1 MHVTQIKW
9 NFFKFNLGG
18 TTVNLVLIRARFSF
32 LERNLLM
39 RIKDTLNL
47 GKTKFKMRG
56 NLPVRE
62 AEWQKQWR
70 ENKLYEQRLKLN
82 EGKPRFD
89 LHDGPPFANGNI
101 HMGHALNKIS
111 KDIIVRY
118 KNMNGY
124 YAPYVPGWDTHGLPV
139 EQQLAKKGVD
149 RKSMDRAKYRE
160 LCRQY
165 AEEQIQKQMND
176 FKRLGVM
183 ADWDHP
189 YVTLQHD
196 FEAQEIR
203 VFGEMYK
210 KGYIYKGKKPVY
222 WSWSSESTLAEAEVE
237 YKDVEANS
245 IFVAFPV
252 TDGKGIIDPKDTYFV
267 IWTTTPWTIPA
278 NEAICVNPKF
288 DYSVVQVGDK
298 RYVVATG
305 LLDKVAEE
313 IGWDDYKVVQ
323 TVKGADME
331 YMKAKHPIYDK
342 ESLVIEGFHVTLD
355 DGTGLVHTAPG
366 FGEDDFN
373 VGQKYNLPI
382 FSPVDAHGCYTD
394 EVPELKGM
402 FYQDVDKLM
411 IEKLKDAS
419 ALLKLKVF
427 THSYPH
433 DWRTKKPVIFRATT
447 QWFASI
453 AKFRDQILDQI
464 EKASFIP
471 SWGKTRLYNMIKDRG
486 DWVISRQRAWG
497 VPLPI
502 FYAEDDTPI
511 VTPETIEHVAKIFE
525 KEGSNAWYTHTAK
538 ELLPEGFTSEHSPN
552 GEFTKEKDILD
563 VWFDSG
569 SSWSGV
575 MEKRD
580 GLHYPADLYLEG
592 SDQYRGWFNSS
603 LITSV
608 AVTGKAPYK
617 EVLSQGFV
625 LDDKGHKMSKSLGNV
640 ISPNDV
646 IKKMGAEIIR
656 LWVAQ
661 ADTTSDVAVSMG
673 ILQQSAESYRKIR
686 NTFRYMLANTSEFDP
701 KENRVA
707 YADLRSVD
715 QYMEV
720 KLNDLVK
727 DCLAAYD
734 KFDFTTVFKKVFN
747 FVSNDLSAFYL
758 DFAKDV
764 LYIDG
769 ENSHDRRSM
778 QTVIYDAAVK
788 LAKILTP
795 ILPHTMEEI
804 WGFLKEPED
813 YVQLANMPKVEE
825 FANHDELLENWGKFM
840 KLRDDVLK
848 ALEDARNKKLI
859 GKSFEAA
866 VTIYPDKE
874 TKTMLDDLGAD
885 FRQILIVSK
894 LTIADGEAP
903 AEAEKLNNASIVVER
918 ADGEVC
924 PRCRMI
930 RTDIGVDPKLPM
942 LCGRCAKIVEAD
954 YPEAVQEGFEN

>member
-1 MHVTQIKW
+1 
-9 NFFKFNLGG
+9 
-18 TTVNLVLIRARFSF
+18 
-32 LERNLLM
+32 M

-62 AEWQKQWR
+62 AQWQKEWE
-70 ENKLYEQRLKLN
+70 ENDLYEQRLKLN
-82 EGKPRFD
+82 EGHPRFD

-149 RKSMDRAKYRE
+149 RKTMDRAKYRE

-165 AEEQIQKQMND
+165 AEEQIQKQMTD

-189 YVTLQHD
+189 YITLQHD

-210 KGYIYKGKKPVY
+210 KGYIDKGKKPVY

-298 RYVVATG
+298 RYVVASG

-313 IGWDDYKVVQ
+313 IGWDNYKVVQ

-411 IEKLKDAS
+411 IQKLKDAG

-453 AKFRDQILDQI
+453 SPFRDQILDQI
-464 EKASFIP
+464 DKAEFIP

-502 FYAEDDTPI
+502 FYAEDGTPI
-511 VTPETIEHVAKIFE
+511 VTPDTIEHIAKIFE

-538 ELLPEGFTSEHSPN
+538 ELLPDGFTSEHSPN

-580 GLHYPADLYLEG
+580 GLHFPADLYLEG

-646 IKKMGAEIIR
+646 IKRMGAEIIR

-673 ILQQSAESYRKIR
+673 ILQQSAEGYRKIR
-686 NTFRYMLANTSEFDP
+686 NTFRYMLANTSDFDP
-701 KENRVA
+701 KENRVS
-707 YADLRSVD
+707 YDDLRSVD

-747 FVSNDLSAFYL
+747 FISNDLSAFYL

-764 LYIDG
+764 LYIEDQD
-769 ENSHDRRSM
+769 SHARRSM

-788 LAKILTP
+788 LDKILTP

-813 YVQLANMPKVEE
+813 YVQLANMPKVEGY
-825 FANHDELLENWGKFM
+825 ANHDELLENWGKFM
-840 KLRDDVLK
+840 NLRNDVLK

-874 TKTMLDDLGAD
+874 TKAMLDDLDAD
-885 FRQILIVSK
+885 FRQILIISK

-903 AEAEKLNNASIVVER
+903 EDAEKLNNASIVVEH
-918 ADGEVC
+918 AEGEVC

-930 RTDIGVDPKLPM
+930 RTDIGEDPKLPK

-954 YPEAVQEGFEN
+954 YPEAVQEGLED

>member
-1 MHVTQIKW
+1 
-9 NFFKFNLGG
+9 
-18 TTVNLVLIRARFSF
+18 
-32 LERNLLM
+32 M

-62 AEWQKQWR
+62 AQWQKEWE
-70 ENKLYEQRLKLN
+70 ENDLYKQRLKLN
-82 EGKPRFD
+82 EGHPRFD

-149 RKSMDRAKYRE
+149 RKTMDRAKYRE

-165 AEEQIQKQMND
+165 AEEQIQKQMTD

-189 YVTLQHD
+189 YITLQHD

-298 RYVVATG
+298 RYVVASG

-313 IGWDDYKVVQ
+313 IGWDNYKVVQ

-411 IEKLKDAS
+411 IQKLKDAG

-453 AKFRDQILDQI
+453 SPFRDQILDQI
-464 EKASFIP
+464 DKAEFIP

-502 FYAEDDTPI
+502 FYAEDGTPI
-511 VTPETIEHVAKIFE
+511 VTPETIEHIAKIFE

-538 ELLPEGFTSEHSPN
+538 ELLPDGFTSEHSPN

-580 GLHYPADLYLEG
+580 GLHFPADLYLEG

-646 IKKMGAEIIR
+646 IKRMGAEIIR

-673 ILQQSAESYRKIR
+673 ILQQSAEGYRKIR
-686 NTFRYMLANTSEFDP
+686 NTFRYMLANTSDFDP
-701 KENRVA
+701 KENRVS
-707 YADLRSVD
+707 YDDLRSVD

-747 FVSNDLSAFYL
+747 FISNDLSAFYL

-764 LYIDG
+764 LYIEDQD
-769 ENSHDRRSM
+769 SHARRSM

-788 LAKILTP
+788 LDKILTP

-813 YVQLANMPKVEE
+813 YVQLANMPKVEGY
-825 FANHDELLENWGKFM
+825 ANHDELLENWGKFM
-840 KLRDDVLK
+840 NLRNDVLK

-874 TKTMLDDLGAD
+874 TKAMLDDLDAD

-894 LTIADGEAP
+894 LTIADSEAP
-903 AEAEKLNNASIVVER
+903 EDAEKLNNASIVVEH
-918 ADGEVC
+918 AEGEVC

-930 RTDIGVDPKLPM
+930 RTDIGEDPKLPK

-954 YPEAVQEGFEN
+954 YPEAVQEGLED

>member
-1 MHVTQIKW
+1 
-9 NFFKFNLGG
+9 
-18 TTVNLVLIRARFSF
+18 
-32 LERNLLM
+32 M

-118 KNMNGY
+118 KNKNGY

-411 IEKLKDAS
+411 IEKLKDAG

-608 AVTGKAPYK
+608 AVTGQAPYK
-617 EVLSQGFV
+617 QVLSQGFV

-646 IKKMGAEIIR
+646 IKQMGAEIIR

-686 NTFRYMLANTSEFDP
+686 NTFRYMLANTSDFDP
-701 KENRVA
+701 KKNRVA
-707 YADLRSVD
+707 YDDLRSVD

-720 KLNDLVK
+720 KLNDLIK
-727 DCLAAYD
+727 ECLAAYD

-747 FVSNDLSAFYL
+747 FISNDLSAFYL

-764 LYIDG
+764 LYIEA
-769 ENSHDRRSM
+769 ENSHARRSM

-804 WGFLKEPED
+804 WGFLKEDED
-813 YVQLANMPKVEE
+813 YVQLANMPKVENY
-825 FANHDELLENWGKFM
+825 ANRDELLENWAKFM

-874 TKTMLDDLGAD
+874 TKAMLDELDAD
-885 FRQILIVSK
+885 FREILIVSK
-894 LTIADGEAP
+894 LTISDDPAP
-903 AEAEKLNNASIVVER
+903 ADAEQLANAAVVVKHAE
-918 ADGEVC
+918 GEVC

-930 RTDIGVDPKLPM
+930 RTDIGADSKLPV
-942 LCGRCAKIVEAD
+942 LCGRCAEIVEAN
-954 YPEAVQEGFEN
+954 YPEAVQEGLEK

>member
-1 MHVTQIKW
+1 
-9 NFFKFNLGG
+9 
-18 TTVNLVLIRARFSF
+18 
-32 LERNLLM
+32 M

-62 AEWQKQWR
+62 AQWQKEWE
-70 ENKLYEQRLKLN
+70 ENDLYEQRLKLN
-82 EGKPRFD
+82 EGHPRFD

-149 RKSMDRAKYRE
+149 RKTMDRAKYRE

-165 AEEQIQKQMND
+165 AEEQIQKQMTD

-189 YVTLQHD
+189 YITLQHD

-298 RYVVATG
+298 RYVVASG

-313 IGWDDYKVVQ
+313 IGWDNYKVVQ

-411 IEKLKDAS
+411 IQKLKDAG

-453 AKFRDQILDQI
+453 SPFRDQILDQI
-464 EKASFIP
+464 DKAEFIP

-502 FYAEDDTPI
+502 FYAEDGTPI
-511 VTPETIEHVAKIFE
+511 VTPETIEHIAKIFE

-538 ELLPEGFTSEHSPN
+538 ELLPDGFTSEHSPN

-580 GLHYPADLYLEG
+580 GLHFPADLYLEG

-646 IKKMGAEIIR
+646 IKRMGAEIIR

-673 ILQQSAESYRKIR
+673 ILQQSAEGYRKIR
-686 NTFRYMLANTSEFDP
+686 NTFRYMLANTSDFDP
-701 KENRVA
+701 KENRVS
-707 YADLRSVD
+707 YDDLRSVD

-747 FVSNDLSAFYL
+747 CISNDLSAFYL

-764 LYIDG
+764 LYIEDQD
-769 ENSHDRRSM
+769 SHARRSM

-788 LAKILTP
+788 LDKILTP

-813 YVQLANMPKVEE
+813 YVQLANMPKVEGY
-825 FANHDELLENWGKFM
+825 ANHDELLENWGKFM
-840 KLRDDVLK
+840 NLRNDVLK

-874 TKTMLDDLGAD
+874 TKAMLDDLDAD

-903 AEAEKLNNASIVVER
+903 EDAEKLNNASIVVEH
-918 ADGEVC
+918 AEGEVC

-930 RTDIGVDPKLPM
+930 RTDIGEDPKLPK

-954 YPEAVQEGFEN
+954 YPEAVQEGLED

>member
-1 MHVTQIKW
+1 
-9 NFFKFNLGG
+9 
-18 TTVNLVLIRARFSF
+18 
-32 LERNLLM
+32 M

-62 AEWQKQWR
+62 AQWQKEWE
-70 ENKLYEQRLKLN
+70 ENDLYEQRLKLN
-82 EGKPRFD
+82 EGHPRFD

-149 RKSMDRAKYRE
+149 RKTMDRAKYRE

-165 AEEQIQKQMND
+165 AEEQIQKQMTD

-189 YVTLQHD
+189 YITLQHD

-298 RYVVATG
+298 RYVVASG

-313 IGWDDYKVVQ
+313 IGWDNYKVVQ

-411 IEKLKDAS
+411 IQKLKDAG

-453 AKFRDQILDQI
+453 SPFRDQILDQI
-464 EKASFIP
+464 DKAEFIP

-502 FYAEDDTPI
+502 FYAEDGTPI
-511 VTPETIEHVAKIFE
+511 VTPETIEHIAKIFE

-538 ELLPEGFTSEHSPN
+538 ELLPDGFTSEHSPN

-580 GLHYPADLYLEG
+580 GLHFPADLYLEG

-646 IKKMGAEIIR
+646 IKRMGAEIIR

-673 ILQQSAESYRKIR
+673 ILQQSAEGYRKIR
-686 NTFRYMLANTSEFDP
+686 NTFRYMLANTSDFDP
-701 KENRVA
+701 KENRVS
-707 YADLRSVD
+707 YDDLRSVD

-734 KFDFTTVFKKVFN
+734 EFDFTTVFKKVFN
-747 FVSNDLSAFYL
+747 FISNDLSAFYL

-764 LYIDG
+764 LYIEDQD
-769 ENSHDRRSM
+769 SHARRSM

-788 LAKILTP
+788 LDKILTP

-813 YVQLANMPKVEE
+813 YVQLANMPKVEGY
-825 FANHDELLENWGKFM
+825 ANHDELLENWGKFM
-840 KLRDDVLK
+840 NLRNDVLK

-874 TKTMLDDLGAD
+874 TKAMLDDLDAD

-903 AEAEKLNNASIVVER
+903 EDAEKLNNASIVVEH
-918 ADGEVC
+918 AEGEVC

-930 RTDIGVDPKLPM
+930 RTDIGEDPKLPK

-954 YPEAVQEGFEN
+954 YPEAVQEGLED

>member
-1 MHVTQIKW
+1 
-9 NFFKFNLGG
+9 
-18 TTVNLVLIRARFSF
+18 
-32 LERNLLM
+32 M

-62 AEWQKQWR
+62 AQWQKEWE
-70 ENKLYEQRLKLN
+70 ENDLYEQRLKLN
-82 EGKPRFD
+82 EGHPRFD

-149 RKSMDRAKYRE
+149 RKTMDRAKYRE

-165 AEEQIQKQMND
+165 AEEQIQKQMTD

-189 YVTLQHD
+189 YITLQHD

-298 RYVVATG
+298 RYVVASG

-313 IGWDDYKVVQ
+313 IGWDNYKVVQ

-411 IEKLKDAS
+411 IQKLKDAG

-453 AKFRDQILDQI
+453 SPFRDQILDQI
-464 EKASFIP
+464 DKAEFIP

-502 FYAEDDTPI
+502 FYAEDGTPI
-511 VTPETIEHVAKIFE
+511 VTPETIEHIAKIFE

-538 ELLPEGFTSEHSPN
+538 ELLPDGFTSEHSPN

-580 GLHYPADLYLEG
+580 GLHFPADLYLEG

-646 IKKMGAEIIR
+646 IKRMGAEIIR

-686 NTFRYMLANTSEFDP
+686 NTFRYMLANTSDFDP
-701 KENRVA
+701 KENRVS
-707 YADLRSVD
+707 YDDLRSVD

-747 FVSNDLSAFYL
+747 FISNDLSAFYL

-764 LYIDG
+764 LYIEDQD
-769 ENSHDRRSM
+769 SHARRSM

-788 LAKILTP
+788 LDKILTP

-813 YVQLANMPKVEE
+813 YVQLANMPKVEGY
-825 FANHDELLENWGKFM
+825 ANHDELLENWGKFM
-840 KLRDDVLK
+840 NLRNDVLK

-874 TKTMLDDLGAD
+874 TKAMLDDLDAD
-885 FRQILIVSK
+885 FRQILIISK

-903 AEAEKLNNASIVVER
+903 EDAEKLNNASIVVEH
-918 ADGEVC
+918 AEGEVC

-930 RTDIGVDPKLPM
+930 RTDIGEDPKLPK

-954 YPEAVQEGFEN
+954 YPEAVQEGLDD

>member
-1 MHVTQIKW
+1 
-9 NFFKFNLGG
+9 
-18 TTVNLVLIRARFSF
+18 
-32 LERNLLM
+32 M

-62 AEWQKQWR
+62 AQWQKEWE
-70 ENKLYEQRLKLN
+70 ENDLYEQRLKLN
-82 EGKPRFD
+82 EGHPRFD

-149 RKSMDRAKYRE
+149 RKTMDRAKYRE

-165 AEEQIQKQMND
+165 AEEQIQKQMTD

-189 YVTLQHD
+189 YITLQHD

-298 RYVVATG
+298 RYVVASG

-313 IGWDDYKVVQ
+313 IGWDNYKVVQ

-411 IEKLKDAS
+411 IQKLKDAG

-453 AKFRDQILDQI
+453 SPFRDQILDQI
-464 EKASFIP
+464 DKAEFIP

-502 FYAEDDTPI
+502 FYAEDGTPI
-511 VTPETIEHVAKIFE
+511 VTPETIEHIAKIFE

-538 ELLPEGFTSEHSPN
+538 ELLPDGFTSEHSPN

-580 GLHYPADLYLEG
+580 GLHFPADLYLEG

-646 IKKMGAEIIR
+646 IKRMGAEIIR

-673 ILQQSAESYRKIR
+673 ILQQSAEGYRKIR
-686 NTFRYMLANTSEFDP
+686 NTFRYMLANTSDFDP
-701 KENRVA
+701 KENRVS
-707 YADLRSVD
+707 YDDLRSVD

-747 FVSNDLSAFYL
+747 FISNDLSAFYL

-764 LYIDG
+764 LYIEDQD
-769 ENSHDRRSM
+769 SHARRSM

-788 LAKILTP
+788 LDKILTP

-813 YVQLANMPKVEE
+813 YVQLANMPKVEGY
-825 FANHDELLENWGKFM
+825 ANHDELLENWGKFM
-840 KLRDDVLK
+840 NLRNDVLK

-874 TKTMLDDLGAD
+874 TKAMLDDLDAD
-885 FRQILIVSK
+885 FRQILIISK

-903 AEAEKLNNASIVVER
+903 EDAEKLNNASIVVEH
-918 ADGEVC
+918 AEGEVC
-924 PRCRMI
+924 PRSRMF
-930 RTDIGVDPKLPM
+930 RTDLGEDPKLPK
-942 LCGRCAKIVEAD
+942 LSGRSAKNVEAD
-954 YPEAVQEGFEN
+954 YPEAVQEGLED

>member
-1 MHVTQIKW
+1 
-9 NFFKFNLGG
+9 
-18 TTVNLVLIRARFSF
+18 
-32 LERNLLM
+32 M

-608 AVTGKAPYK
+608 AVTGQAPYK
-617 EVLSQGFV
+617 QVLSQGFV

-646 IKKMGAEIIR
+646 IKQMGAEIIR

-673 ILQQSAESYRKIR
+673 ILRQSAESYRKIR
-686 NTFRYMLANTSEFDP
+686 NTFRYMLANTSDFDP
-701 KENRVA
+701 KKNRVA
-707 YADLRSVD
+707 YDDLRSVD

-720 KLNDLVK
+720 KLNDLIK
-727 DCLAAYD
+727 ECLAAYD

-747 FVSNDLSAFYL
+747 FISNDLSAFYL

-764 LYIDG
+764 LYIEA
-769 ENSHDRRSM
+769 ENSHARRSM

-804 WGFLKEPED
+804 WGFLKEDED
-813 YVQLANMPKVEE
+813 YVQLANMPKVENY
-825 FANHDELLENWGKFM
+825 ANRDELLENWAKFM

-874 TKTMLDDLGAD
+874 TKAMLDELDAD
-885 FRQILIVSK
+885 FREILIVSK
-894 LTIADGEAP
+894 LTISDDPAP
-903 AEAEKLNNASIVVER
+903 ADAEQLANAAVVVKHAE
-918 ADGEVC
+918 GEVC

-930 RTDIGVDPKLPM
+930 RTDIGADSKLPV
-942 LCGRCAKIVEAD
+942 LCGRCAEIVEAN
-954 YPEAVQEGFEN
+954 YPEAVQEGLEK

>member
-1 MHVTQIKW
+1 
-9 NFFKFNLGG
+9 
-18 TTVNLVLIRARFSF
+18 
-32 LERNLLM
+32 M

-62 AEWQKQWR
+62 AQWQKEWE
-70 ENKLYEQRLKLN
+70 ENDLYEQRLKLN
-82 EGKPRFD
+82 EGHPRFD

-149 RKSMDRAKYRE
+149 RKTMDRAKYRE

-165 AEEQIQKQMND
+165 AEEQIQKQMTD

-189 YVTLQHD
+189 YITLQHD

-298 RYVVATG
+298 RYVVASG

-313 IGWDDYKVVQ
+313 IGWDNYKVVQ

-402 FYQDVDKLM
+402 VYQDVDKLM
-411 IEKLKDAS
+411 IQKLKDAG

-453 AKFRDQILDQI
+453 SPFRDQILDQI
-464 EKASFIP
+464 DKAEFIP

-502 FYAEDDTPI
+502 FYAEDGTPI
-511 VTPETIEHVAKIFE
+511 VTPETIEHIAKIFE

-538 ELLPEGFTSEHSPN
+538 ELLPDGFTSEHSPN

-580 GLHYPADLYLEG
+580 GLHFPADLYLEG

-646 IKKMGAEIIR
+646 IKRMGAEIIR

-673 ILQQSAESYRKIR
+673 ILQQSAEGYRKIR
-686 NTFRYMLANTSEFDP
+686 NTFRYMLANTSDFDP
-701 KENRVA
+701 KENRVS
-707 YADLRSVD
+707 YDDLRSVD

-747 FVSNDLSAFYL
+747 FISNDLSAFYL

-764 LYIDG
+764 LYIEDQD
-769 ENSHDRRSM
+769 SHARRSM

-788 LAKILTP
+788 LDKILTP

-813 YVQLANMPKVEE
+813 YVQLANMPKVEGY
-825 FANHDELLENWGKFM
+825 ANHDELLENWGKFM
-840 KLRDDVLK
+840 NLRNDVLK

-874 TKTMLDDLGAD
+874 TKAMLDDLDAD

-903 AEAEKLNNASIVVER
+903 EDAEKLNNASIVVEH
-918 ADGEVC
+918 AEGEVC

-930 RTDIGVDPKLPM
+930 RTDIGEDPKLPK

-954 YPEAVQEGFEN
+954 YPEAVQEGLED

>member
-1 MHVTQIKW
+1 
-9 NFFKFNLGG
+9 
-18 TTVNLVLIRARFSF
+18 
-32 LERNLLM
+32 M

-62 AEWQKQWR
+62 AQWQKEWE
-70 ENKLYEQRLKLN
+70 ENDLYEQRLKLN
-82 EGKPRFD
+82 EGHPRFD
-89 LHDGPPFANGNI
+89 LHDGPPFANSNI

-149 RKSMDRAKYRE
+149 RKTMDRAKYRE

-165 AEEQIQKQMND
+165 AEEQIQKQMTD

-189 YVTLQHD
+189 YITLQHD

-298 RYVVATG
+298 RYVVASG

-313 IGWDDYKVVQ
+313 IGWDNYKVVQ
-323 TVKGADME
+323 TIKGADME

-411 IEKLKDAS
+411 IQKLKDAG

-453 AKFRDQILDQI
+453 SPFRDQILDQI
-464 EKASFIP
+464 DKAEFIP

-502 FYAEDDTPI
+502 FYAEDGTPI
-511 VTPETIEHVAKIFE
+511 VTPETIEHIAKIFE

-538 ELLPEGFTSEHSPN
+538 ELLPDGFTSEHSPN

-580 GLHYPADLYLEG
+580 GLHFPADLYLEG

-646 IKKMGAEIIR
+646 IKRMGAEIIR

-673 ILQQSAESYRKIR
+673 ILQQSAEGYRKIR
-686 NTFRYMLANTSEFDP
+686 NTFRYMLANTSDFDP
-701 KENRVA
+701 KENRVS
-707 YADLRSVD
+707 YDDLRSVD

-747 FVSNDLSAFYL
+747 LISNDLSAFYL

-764 LYIDG
+764 LYIEDQD
-769 ENSHDRRSM
+769 SHARRSM

-788 LAKILTP
+788 LDKILTP

-813 YVQLANMPKVEE
+813 YVQLANMPKVEGY
-825 FANHDELLENWGKFM
+825 ANHDELLENWGKFM
-840 KLRDDVLK
+840 NLRNDVLK

-874 TKTMLDDLGAD
+874 TKAMLDDLDAD

-903 AEAEKLNNASIVVER
+903 EDAEKLNNASIVVEH
-918 ADGEVC
+918 AEGEVC

-930 RTDIGVDPKLPM
+930 RTDIGEDPKLPK

-954 YPEAVQEGFEN
+954 YPEAVQEGLED

>member
-1 MHVTQIKW
+1 
-9 NFFKFNLGG
+9 
-18 TTVNLVLIRARFSF
+18 
-32 LERNLLM
+32 M

-608 AVTGKAPYK
+608 AVTGQAPYK
-617 EVLSQGFV
+617 QVLSQGFV

-646 IKKMGAEIIR
+646 IKQMGAEIIR

-686 NTFRYMLANTSEFDP
+686 NTFRYMLANTSDFDP
-701 KENRVA
+701 KKNRVA
-707 YADLRSVD
+707 YDDLRSVD

-720 KLNDLVK
+720 KLNDLIK
-727 DCLAAYD
+727 ECLAAYD

-747 FVSNDLSAFYL
+747 FISNDLSAFYL

-764 LYIDG
+764 LYIEA
-769 ENSHDRRSM
+769 ENSHARRSM

-804 WGFLKEPED
+804 WGFLKEDED
-813 YVQLANMPKVEE
+813 YVQLANMPKVENY
-825 FANHDELLENWGKFM
+825 ANRDELLENWAKFM

-848 ALEDARNKKLI
+848 ALEDARNNKLI

-874 TKTMLDDLGAD
+874 TKAMLDELDAD
-885 FRQILIVSK
+885 FREILIVSK
-894 LTIADGEAP
+894 LTISDDPAP
-903 AEAEKLNNASIVVER
+903 ADAEQLANAAVVVQHAE
-918 ADGEVC
+918 GEVC

-930 RTDIGVDPKLPM
+930 RTDIGADSKLPV
-942 LCGRCAKIVEAD
+942 LCGRCAEIVEAN
-954 YPEAVQEGFEN
+954 YPEAVQEGLEK

>member
-1 MHVTQIKW
+1 
-9 NFFKFNLGG
+9 
-18 TTVNLVLIRARFSF
+18 
-32 LERNLLM
+32 M

-62 AEWQKQWR
+62 AEWQKEW
-70 ENKLYEQRLKLN
+70 EDNKLYEQRLKLN

-139 EQQLAKKGVD
+139 EQQLAKQGVD
-149 RKSMDRAKYRE
+149 RKTMDRAKYRE
-160 LCRQY
+160 LCRQF
-165 AEEQIQKQMND
+165 AQEQVEKQMTD

-189 YVTLQHD
+189 YITLQPE
-196 FEAQEIR
+196 FEAAEIR
-203 VFGEMYK
+203 VFGEMFK

-237 YKDVEANS
+237 YHDIKS
-245 IFVAFPV
+245 PRIYVAFPIL
-252 TDGKGIIDPKDTYFV
+252 DGKGILDSDTSLV
-267 IWTTTPWTIPA
+267 IWTTTPWTIPS
-278 NEAICVNPKF
+278 NVGITVNPKF
-288 DYSVVQVGDK
+288 DYDVVEVNDK
-298 RYVVATG
+298 KYVIGSDRLPA
-305 LLDKVAEE
+305 VAEDL
-313 IGWDDYKVVQ
+313 GWKDYKVLK
-323 TVKGADME
+323 TLKGTDFDRMT
-331 YMKAKHPIYDK
+331 YKHPLYDVTG
-342 ESLVIEGFHVTLD
+342 LVMNDTYVTDD
-355 DGTGLVHTAPG
+355 DGTGLVHNATG
-366 FGEDDFN
+366 FGEDDYN
-373 VGQKYNLPI
+373 VGRRYGLPV
-382 FSPVDAHGCYTD
+382 FSPMDAQGRFTD
-394 EVPELKGM
+394 EVPDPDLVGM
-402 FYQDVDKLM
+402 FYDDANKVVADKL
-411 IEKLKDAS
+411 KKAG
-419 ALLKLKVF
+419 ALLKLDFF

-433 DWRTKKPVIFRATT
+433 DWRTKKPVIYRATT

-453 AKFRDQILDQI
+453 DKFRDQILDQI
-464 EKASFIP
+464 KKASFIP
-471 SWGKTRLYNMIKDRG
+471 EWGKTRLYNMIKDRG

-511 VTPETIEHVAKIFE
+511 VTPETIEHIAKIFE

-538 ELLPEGFTSEHSPN
+538 ELLPEGFTSEHSPH
-552 GEFTKEKDILD
+552 GEFRKETDILD

-569 SSWSGV
+569 TSWSGV
-575 MEKRD
+575 MSKRE
-580 GLHYPADLYLEG
+580 GLHFPADLYLEG

-608 AVTGKAPYK
+608 AVTGQAPYK
-617 EVLSQGFV
+617 QVLSQGFV

-686 NTFRYMLANTSEFDP
+686 NTFRYMLANTSDFDP
-701 KENRVA
+701 KESRVA
-707 YADLRSVD
+707 YDDLRSVD

-720 KLNDLVK
+720 KLNDLIK
-727 DCLAAYD
+727 DCIAAYD
-734 KFDFTTVFKKVFN
+734 KFDFTDVFKKVFK
-747 FVSNDLSAFYL
+747 FISNDLSAFYL

-769 ENSHDRRSM
+769 QDSHARRSM

-874 TKTMLDDLGAD
+874 TKTMLDDLGAN

>member
-1 MHVTQIKW
+1 
-9 NFFKFNLGG
+9 
-18 TTVNLVLIRARFSF
+18 
-32 LERNLLM
+32 M

-62 AEWQKQWR
+62 AEWQKQW
-70 ENKLYEQRLKLN
+70 EDNDLYEQRLKLN

-111 KDIIVRY
+111 KDIIVRF
-118 KNMNGY
+118 KNMDGY

-149 RKSMDRAKYRE
+149 RKTMDRAKYRE
-160 LCRQY
+160 LCRQF
-165 AEEQIQKQMND
+165 AEEQIQKQMAD

-183 ADWDHP
+183 ADWKHP
-189 YVTLQHD
+189 YITLQPE
-196 FEAQEIR
+196 FEAEEIR
-203 VFGEMYK
+203 VFGEMFK

-237 YKDVEANS
+237 YHDIKS
-245 IFVAFPV
+245 PRIYVAFPIK
-252 TDGKGIIDPKDTYFV
+252 DGKGILDSDTSLV
-267 IWTTTPWTIPA
+267 IWTTTPWTIPS
-278 NEAICVNPKF
+278 NVGITVNPKF
-288 DYSVVQVGDK
+288 DYSVVEVNGK
-298 RYVVATG
+298 KYVIGADR
-305 LLDKVAEE
+305 LAAVAEDL
-313 IGWDDYKVVQ
+313 GWKDYKVLK
-323 TVKGADME
+323 TLKGTDFDRMT
-331 YMKAKHPIYDK
+331 YQHPLYDVTG
-342 ESLVIEGFHVTLD
+342 LVMNDTYVTDD
-355 DGTGLVHTAPG
+355 DGTGLVHNATG
-366 FGEDDFN
+366 FGEDDYN
-373 VGQKYNLPI
+373 VGRRYGLPV
-382 FSPVDAHGCYTD
+382 FSPMDAQGRFTE
-394 EVPELKGM
+394 EVPDPDLVGM
-402 FYQDVDKLM
+402 FYDDANKVVADKL
-411 IEKLKDAS
+411 EKAG
-419 ALLKLKVF
+419 ALLKLSFF

-433 DWRTKKPVIFRATT
+433 DWRTKKPVIYRATT

-453 AKFRDQILDQI
+453 DKFRDQILDQI
-464 EKASFIP
+464 EKSEFIP

-511 VTPETIEHVAKIFE
+511 VTPETIEHVAQIFE
-525 KEGSNAWYTHTAK
+525 KEGSNAWYTHTAE
-538 ELLPEGFTSEHSPN
+538 ELLPEGFKSEHSPN
-552 GEFTKEKDILD
+552 GKFRKETDILD

-569 SSWSGV
+569 SSWAGV
-575 MEKRD
+575 MKYRD
-580 GLHYPADLYLEG
+580 GLNFPADLYLEG

-608 AVTGKAPYK
+608 AVTGLAPYK

-661 ADTTSDVAVSMG
+661 ADTTSDVAVSYD
-673 ILQQSAESYRKIR
+673 ILKQASESYRKIR
-686 NTFRYMLANTSEFDP
+686 NTFRYMLANTSDFDP

-707 YADLRSVD
+707 YNELRSVD

-720 KLNDLVK
+720 KLNNLIKESLD
-727 DCLAAYD
+727 AYN
-734 KFDFTTVFKKVFN
+734 KFDFTTVYKKIFKFI
-747 FVSNDLSAFYL
+747 SNDLSAFYL

-764 LYIDG
+764 LYI
-769 ENSHDRRSM
+769 EAKNSHARRSM

-804 WGFLKEPED
+804 WGFLKEDEE
-813 YVQLANMPKVEE
+813 YVQLANMPEVETYE
-825 FANHDELLENWGKFM
+825 NSDELLENWSKFM
-840 KLRDDVLK
+840 SLRDDVLK
-848 ALEDARNKKLI
+848 ALEDARNQKLI

-874 TKTMLDDLGAD
+874 TKAMLDELNAD
-885 FRQILIVSK
+885 FRQILIVSD
-894 LTIADGEAP
+894 LTIFDEEAP
-903 AEAEKLNNASIVVER
+903 EDAEKLKNAAIVVKH

-942 LCGRCAKIVEAD
+942 LCGRCAEIVEED
-954 YPEAVQEGFEN
+954 YPEAVQEGLEK

>member
-1 MHVTQIKW
+1 
-9 NFFKFNLGG
+9 
-18 TTVNLVLIRARFSF
+18 
-32 LERNLLM
+32 M

-62 AEWQKQWR
+62 AQWQKEWE

-82 EGKPRFD
+82 ESKPRFD

-118 KNMNGY
+118 KNMNGF

-149 RKSMDRAKYRE
+149 RKTMDRAKYRE

-165 AEEQIQKQMND
+165 AEEQIQKQMTD

-189 YVTLQHD
+189 YITLQHD

-252 TDGKGIIDPKDTYFV
+252 VDGKGIIDPKDTYFV

-298 RYVVATG
+298 RYVVASG
-305 LLDKVAEE
+305 LLDKVAEA

-342 ESLVIEGFHVTLD
+342 ESLVIEGFHVTLA

-411 IEKLKDAS
+411 IEKLKDAG

-453 AKFRDQILDQI
+453 AKFRDQILAQI

-502 FYAEDDTPI
+502 FYAEDGTPI
-511 VTPETIEHVAKIFE
+511 VTPETIEHIAKIFE

-580 GLHYPADLYLEG
+580 VLHYPADLYLEG

-608 AVTGKAPYK
+608 AVTGQAPYK
-617 EVLSQGFV
+617 QVLSQGFV

-646 IKKMGAEIIR
+646 IKQMGAEIIR

-686 NTFRYMLANTSEFDP
+686 NTFRYMLANTNDFDP

-707 YADLRSVD
+707 YDDLRSVD

-727 DCLAAYD
+727 ECLAAYD

-747 FVSNDLSAFYL
+747 FISNDFSAFYL

-764 LYIDG
+764 LYIEA
-769 ENSHDRRSM
+769 ENSHARRSM

-804 WGFLKEPED
+804 WGFLKEDED
-813 YVQLANMPKVEE
+813 YVQLANMPEVEDY
-825 FANHDELLENWGKFM
+825 ANRDELLENWAKFM

-848 ALEDARNKKLI
+848 ALEDARNRKLI

-874 TKTMLDDLGAD
+874 TKAMLDELNAD
-885 FRQILIVSK
+885 FREILIVSK
-894 LTIADGEAP
+894 LTISDDEAP
-903 AEAEKLNNASIVVER
+903 ADVEKLANAAVVVKHAE
-918 ADGEVC
+918 GEVC

-942 LCGRCAKIVEAD
+942 LCGRCAEIVEAN
-954 YPEAVQEGFEN
+954 YPEAVEEGLEK

>member
-1 MHVTQIKW
+1 
-9 NFFKFNLGG
+9 
-18 TTVNLVLIRARFSF
+18 
-32 LERNLLM
+32 M

-62 AEWQKQWR
+62 AQWQKEWE
-70 ENKLYEQRLKLN
+70 ENDLYEQRLKLN
-82 EGKPRFD
+82 EGHPRFD

-149 RKSMDRAKYRE
+149 RKTMDRAKYRE

-165 AEEQIQKQMND
+165 AEEQIQKQMTD

-189 YVTLQHD
+189 YITLQHD

-298 RYVVATG
+298 RYVVASG

-313 IGWDDYKVVQ
+313 IGWDNYKVVQ

-411 IEKLKDAS
+411 IQKLKDAG

-453 AKFRDQILDQI
+453 SPFRDQILDQI
-464 EKASFIP
+464 DKAEFIP

-502 FYAEDDTPI
+502 FYAEDGTPI
-511 VTPETIEHVAKIFE
+511 VTPETIEHIAKIFE

-538 ELLPEGFTSEHSPN
+538 ELLPDGFTSEHSPN

-580 GLHYPADLYLEG
+580 GLHFPADLYLEG

-646 IKKMGAEIIR
+646 IKRMGAEIIR

-673 ILQQSAESYRKIR
+673 ILQQSAEGYRKIR
-686 NTFRYMLANTSEFDP
+686 NTFRYMLANTSDFDP
-701 KENRVA
+701 KENRVS
-707 YADLRSVD
+707 YDDLRSVD

-747 FVSNDLSAFYL
+747 FISNDLSAFYL

-764 LYIDG
+764 LYIEDQD
-769 ENSHDRRSM
+769 SHARRSM

-788 LAKILTP
+788 LDKILTP

-813 YVQLANMPKVEE
+813 YVQLANMPKVEGY
-825 FANHDELLENWGKFM
+825 ANHDELLENWGKFM
-840 KLRDDVLK
+840 NLRNDVLK

-874 TKTMLDDLGAD
+874 TKAMLDDLDAD

-903 AEAEKLNNASIVVER
+903 EDAEKLNNGSIVVEH
-918 ADGEVC
+918 AEGEVC

-930 RTDIGVDPKLPM
+930 RTDIGEDPKLPK

-954 YPEAVQEGFEN
+954 YPEAVQEGLED

>member
-1 MHVTQIKW
+1 
-9 NFFKFNLGG
+9 
-18 TTVNLVLIRARFSF
+18 
-32 LERNLLM
+32 M

-62 AEWQKQWR
+62 GEWQKQWE

-111 KDIIVRY
+111 KDIIVRF
-118 KNMNGY
+118 KNMDGY

-149 RKSMDRAKYRE
+149 RKTMDRAKYRE
-160 LCRQY
+160 MCREF
-165 AEEQIQKQMND
+165 AESQVKKQMAD

-189 YVTLQHD
+189 YITLQHD

-203 VFGEMYK
+203 VFGEMFK
-210 KGYIYKGKKPVY
+210 KGYIYKGLKPVY

-237 YKDVEANS
+237 YHDIKS
-245 IFVAFPV
+245 PRIYVAFPIK
-252 TDGKGIIDPKDTYFV
+252 DGKGKLDSDVSLI
-267 IWTTTPWTIPA
+267 IWTTTPWTIPS
-278 NEAICVNPKF
+278 NVGITVNPKF
-288 DYSVVQVGDK
+288 DYSVVEVNGK
-298 RYVVATG
+298 KYVIGTDRLPA
-305 LLDKVAEE
+305 VAEDL
-313 IGWDDYKVVQ
+313 GWKDYKVLKHMAG
-323 TVKGADME
+323 TEFDRMT
-331 YMKAKHPIYDK
+331 YKHPLYDVTG
-342 ESLVIEGFHVTLD
+342 LVMNDSYVTDD
-355 DGTGLVHTAPG
+355 DGTGLVHNATG
-366 FGEDDFN
+366 FGEDDYR
-373 VGQKYNLPI
+373 VGQKYGIPV
-382 FSPVDAHGCYTD
+382 FSPMDAQGRFTKD
-394 EVPELKGM
+394 VPDPDLVGV
-402 FYQDVDKLM
+402 FYDDANKIVA
-411 IEKLKDAS
+411 EKLEKS
-419 ALLKLKVF
+419 VALLKLSFF

-433 DWRTKKPVIFRATT
+433 DWRTKKPVIYRATT

-453 AKFRDQILDQI
+453 DKFRDQILDQI
-464 EKASFIP
+464 EKSDFIP

-502 FYAEDDTPI
+502 FYAEDGTPI
-511 VTPETIEHVAKIFE
+511 VTPETINHVADIFE
-525 KEGSNAWYTHTAK
+525 KEGSNAWYTHTAE

-552 GEFTKEKDILD
+552 GKFTKETDILD

-580 GLHYPADLYLEG
+580 GLHFPADLYLEG

-608 AVTGKAPYK
+608 AVTGQAPYK
-617 EVLSQGFV
+617 QVLSQGFV

-661 ADTTSDVAVSMG
+661 ADTTSDVAVSYD
-673 ILQQSAESYRKIR
+673 ILNQAAESYRKIR
-686 NTFRYMLANTSEFDP
+686 NTFRYMLANTSDFDP

-707 YADLRSVD
+707 YEDLRSVD

-727 DCLAAYD
+727 ECLAAYD
-734 KFDFTTVFKKVFN
+734 KFDFNTVYKKVFN
-747 FVSNDLSAFYL
+747 FISNDLSAFYL

-764 LYIDG
+764 LYIEAED
-769 ENSHDRRSM
+769 SHVRRSM

-788 LAKILTP
+788 IAKILTP

-804 WGFLKEPED
+804 WGFLKEEED
-813 YVQLANMPKVEE
+813 YIQLANMPEVEN
-825 FANHDELLENWGKFM
+825 FANRDELLENWAKFM
-840 KLRDDVLK
+840 RLRDDVLK
-848 ALEDARNKKLI
+848 ALEDARNSKLI

-866 VTIYPDKE
+866 LTIYPDKE
-874 TKTMLDDLGAD
+874 TQAVLDELDAD
-885 FRQILIVSK
+885 FREILIVSK
-894 LTIADGEAP
+894 LTISSEDAP
-903 AEAEKLNNASIVVER
+903 ANAEKFANASVVVEH
-918 ADGEVC
+918 AEGDVC

-942 LCGRCAKIVEAD
+942 LCGRCAKIVED
-954 YPEAVQEGFEN
+954 NYPEAVQEGLED

>member
-1 MHVTQIKW
+1 
-9 NFFKFNLGG
+9 
-18 TTVNLVLIRARFSF
+18 
-32 LERNLLM
+32 M

-62 AEWQKQWR
+62 AQWQKEWE
-70 ENKLYEQRLKLN
+70 ENDLYEQRLKLN
-82 EGKPRFD
+82 EGHPRFD

-149 RKSMDRAKYRE
+149 RKTMDRAKYRE

-165 AEEQIQKQMND
+165 SEEQIQKQMTD

-189 YVTLQHD
+189 YITLQHD

-298 RYVVATG
+298 RYVVASG

-313 IGWDDYKVVQ
+313 IGWDNYKVVQ

-411 IEKLKDAS
+411 IQKLKDAG

-447 QWFASI
+447 QWLASI
-453 AKFRDQILDQI
+453 SPFRDQILDQI
-464 EKASFIP
+464 DKAEFIP

-502 FYAEDDTPI
+502 FYAEDGTPI
-511 VTPETIEHVAKIFE
+511 VTPETIEHIAKIFE

-538 ELLPEGFTSEHSPN
+538 ELLPDGFTSEHSPN

-580 GLHYPADLYLEG
+580 GLHFPADLYLEG

-646 IKKMGAEIIR
+646 IKRMGAEIIR

-673 ILQQSAESYRKIR
+673 ILQQSAEGYRKIR
-686 NTFRYMLANTSEFDP
+686 NTFRYMLANTSDFDP
-701 KENRVA
+701 KENRVS
-707 YADLRSVD
+707 YDDLRSVD

-747 FVSNDLSAFYL
+747 FISNDLSAFYL

-764 LYIDG
+764 LYIEDQD
-769 ENSHDRRSM
+769 SHARRSM

-788 LAKILTP
+788 LDKILTP

-813 YVQLANMPKVEE
+813 YVQLANMPKVEGY
-825 FANHDELLENWGKFM
+825 ANHDELLENWGKFM
-840 KLRDDVLK
+840 NLRNDVLK

-874 TKTMLDDLGAD
+874 TKAMLDDLDAD

-903 AEAEKLNNASIVVER
+903 EDAEKLNNASIVVEH
-918 ADGEVC
+918 AEGEVC

-930 RTDIGVDPKLPM
+930 RTDIGEDPKLPK

-954 YPEAVQEGFEN
+954 YPEAVQEGLED

>member
-1 MHVTQIKW
+1 
-9 NFFKFNLGG
+9 
-18 TTVNLVLIRARFSF
+18 
-32 LERNLLM
+32 M

-62 AEWQKQWR
+62 AQWQKEWE
-70 ENKLYEQRLKLN
+70 ENDLYEQRLKLN
-82 EGKPRFD
+82 EGHPRFD

-149 RKSMDRAKYRE
+149 RKTMDRAKYRE

-165 AEEQIQKQMND
+165 AEEQIQKQMTD

-189 YVTLQHD
+189 YITLQHD

-298 RYVVATG
+298 RYVVASG

-313 IGWDDYKVVQ
+313 IGWDNYKVVQ
-323 TVKGADME
+323 TIKGADME

-411 IEKLKDAS
+411 IQKLKDAG

-453 AKFRDQILDQI
+453 SPFRDQILDQI
-464 EKASFIP
+464 DKAEFIP

-502 FYAEDDTPI
+502 FYAEDGTPI
-511 VTPETIEHVAKIFE
+511 VTPETIEHIAKIFE

-538 ELLPEGFTSEHSPN
+538 ELLPDGFTSEHSPN

-580 GLHYPADLYLEG
+580 GLHFPADLYLEG

-646 IKKMGAEIIR
+646 IKRMGAEIIR

-686 NTFRYMLANTSEFDP
+686 NTFRYMLANTSDFDP
-701 KENRVA
+701 KENRVS
-707 YADLRSVD
+707 YDDLRSVD

-747 FVSNDLSAFYL
+747 LISNDLSAFYL

-764 LYIDG
+764 LYIEDQD
-769 ENSHDRRSM
+769 SHARRSM

-788 LAKILTP
+788 LDKILTP

-813 YVQLANMPKVEE
+813 YVQLANMPKVEGY
-825 FANHDELLENWGKFM
+825 ANHDELLENWGKFM
-840 KLRDDVLK
+840 NLRDDVLK

-874 TKTMLDDLGAD
+874 TKAMLDDLDAD

-903 AEAEKLNNASIVVER
+903 EDAEKLNNASIVVEH
-918 ADGEVC
+918 AEGEVC

-930 RTDIGVDPKLPM
+930 RTDIGEDPKLPK

-954 YPEAVQEGFEN
+954 YPEAVQEGLED

>member
-1 MHVTQIKW
+1 
-9 NFFKFNLGG
+9 
-18 TTVNLVLIRARFSF
+18 
-32 LERNLLM
+32 M

-62 AEWQKQWR
+62 AQWQKEWE
-70 ENKLYEQRLKLN
+70 ENDLYEQRLKLN
-82 EGKPRFD
+82 EGHPRFD

-149 RKSMDRAKYRE
+149 RKTMDRAKYRE

-165 AEEQIQKQMND
+165 AEEQIQKQMTD

-189 YVTLQHD
+189 YITLQHD

-298 RYVVATG
+298 RYVVASG

-313 IGWDDYKVVQ
+313 IGWDNYKVVQ

-382 FSPVDAHGCYTD
+382 FSPVDEHGCYTD

-411 IEKLKDAS
+411 IQKLKDAG

-453 AKFRDQILDQI
+453 SPFRDQILDQI
-464 EKASFIP
+464 DKAEFIP

-502 FYAEDDTPI
+502 FYAEDGTPI
-511 VTPETIEHVAKIFE
+511 VTPETIEHIAKIFE

-538 ELLPEGFTSEHSPN
+538 ELLPDGFTSEHSPN

-580 GLHYPADLYLEG
+580 GLHFPADLYLEG

-646 IKKMGAEIIR
+646 IKRMGAEIIR

-673 ILQQSAESYRKIR
+673 ILQQSAEGYRKIR
-686 NTFRYMLANTSEFDP
+686 NTFRYMLANTSDFDP
-701 KENRVA
+701 KENRVS
-707 YADLRSVD
+707 YDDLRSVD

-747 FVSNDLSAFYL
+747 FISNDLSAFYL

-764 LYIDG
+764 LYIEDQD
-769 ENSHDRRSM
+769 SHARRSM

-788 LAKILTP
+788 LDKILTP

-813 YVQLANMPKVEE
+813 YVQLANMPKVEGY
-825 FANHDELLENWGKFM
+825 ANHDELLENWGKFM
-840 KLRDDVLK
+840 NLRNDVLK

-874 TKTMLDDLGAD
+874 TKAMLDDLDAD
-885 FRQILIVSK
+885 FRQILIISK

-903 AEAEKLNNASIVVER
+903 EDAEKLNNASIVVEH
-918 ADGEVC
+918 AEGEVC

-930 RTDIGVDPKLPM
+930 RTDIGEDPKLPK
-942 LCGRCAKIVEAD
+942 LCGCCAKIV
-954 YPEAVQEGFEN
+954 

>member
-1 MHVTQIKW
+1 
-9 NFFKFNLGG
+9 
-18 TTVNLVLIRARFSF
+18 
-32 LERNLLM
+32 M

-62 AEWQKQWR
+62 AQWQKEWE
-70 ENKLYEQRLKLN
+70 ENDLYEQRLKLN
-82 EGKPRFD
+82 EGHPRFD

-149 RKSMDRAKYRE
+149 RKTMDRAKYRE

-165 AEEQIQKQMND
+165 AEEQIQKQMTD

-189 YVTLQHD
+189 YITLQHD

-298 RYVVATG
+298 RYVVASG

-313 IGWDDYKVVQ
+313 IGWDNYKVVQ

-342 ESLVIEGFHVTLD
+342 GSLVIEGFHVTLD

-411 IEKLKDAS
+411 IQKLKDAG
-419 ALLKLKVF
+419 ALLKLKFF

-453 AKFRDQILDQI
+453 APFRDQILDQI
-464 EKASFIP
+464 DKAEFIP

-502 FYAEDDTPI
+502 FYAEDGTPI
-511 VTPETIEHVAKIFE
+511 VTPETIEHIAKIFE

-538 ELLPEGFTSEHSPN
+538 ELLPDGFTSEHSPN

-580 GLHYPADLYLEG
+580 GLHFPADLYLEG

-646 IKKMGAEIIR
+646 IKRMGAEIIR

-686 NTFRYMLANTSEFDP
+686 NTFRYMLANTSDFDP
-701 KENRVA
+701 KESRVA
-707 YADLRSVD
+707 YDDLRSVD

-727 DCLAAYD
+727 GCLAAYD

-747 FVSNDLSAFYL
+747 FISNDLSAFYL

-764 LYIDG
+764 LYIEG
-769 ENSHDRRSM
+769 QNSHARRSM

-788 LAKILTP
+788 LDKVLTP

-813 YVQLANMPKVEE
+813 YVQLANMPKVEGY
-825 FANHDELLENWGKFM
+825 ANHDELLENWGKFM
-840 KLRDDVLK
+840 NLRNDVLK

-874 TKTMLDDLGAD
+874 TKAMLDDLDAD

-903 AEAEKLNNASIVVER
+903 EDAEKLNNASIVVEH
-918 ADGEVC
+918 AEGEVC

-930 RTDIGVDPKLPM
+930 RTDIGEDPKLPK

-954 YPEAVQEGFEN
+954 YPEAVQEGLEE

>member
-1 MHVTQIKW
+1 
-9 NFFKFNLGG
+9 
-18 TTVNLVLIRARFSF
+18 
-32 LERNLLM
+32 M

-62 AEWQKQWR
+62 AQWQKEWE
-70 ENKLYEQRLKLN
+70 ENDLYEQRLKLN
-82 EGKPRFD
+82 EGHPRFD

-149 RKSMDRAKYRE
+149 RKTMDRAKYRE

-165 AEEQIQKQMND
+165 AEEQIQKQMTD

-189 YVTLQHD
+189 YITLQHD

-298 RYVVATG
+298 RYVVASG

-313 IGWDDYKVVQ
+313 IGWDNYKVVQ

-411 IEKLKDAS
+411 IQKLKDAG

-453 AKFRDQILDQI
+453 SPFRDQILDQI
-464 EKASFIP
+464 DKAEFIP

-502 FYAEDDTPI
+502 FYAEDGTPI
-511 VTPETIEHVAKIFE
+511 VTPETIEHIAKIFE

-538 ELLPEGFTSEHSPN
+538 ELLPDGFTSEHSPN

-580 GLHYPADLYLEG
+580 GLHFPADLYLEG

-646 IKKMGAEIIR
+646 IKRMGAEIIR

-673 ILQQSAESYRKIR
+673 ILQQSAEGYRKIR
-686 NTFRYMLANTSEFDP
+686 NTFRYMLANTSDFDP
-701 KENRVA
+701 KENRVS
-707 YADLRSVD
+707 YDDLRSVD

-747 FVSNDLSAFYL
+747 FISNDLSAFYL

-764 LYIDG
+764 LYIEDQD
-769 ENSHDRRSM
+769 SHARRSM

-788 LAKILTP
+788 LDKILTP

-813 YVQLANMPKVEE
+813 YVQLANMPKVEGY
-825 FANHDELLENWGKFM
+825 ANHDELLENWGKFM
-840 KLRDDVLK
+840 NLRNDVLK

-874 TKTMLDDLGAD
+874 TKAMLDDLDAD
-885 FRQILIVSK
+885 IRQILIVSK

-903 AEAEKLNNASIVVER
+903 EDAEKLNNASIVVEH
-918 ADGEVC
+918 AEGEVC

-930 RTDIGVDPKLPM
+930 RTDIGEDPKLPK

-954 YPEAVQEGFEN
+954 YPEAVQEGLED

>member
-1 MHVTQIKW
+1 
-9 NFFKFNLGG
+9 
-18 TTVNLVLIRARFSF
+18 
-32 LERNLLM
+32 M

-62 AEWQKQWR
+62 AQWQKEWE
-70 ENKLYEQRLKLN
+70 ENDLYEQRLKLN
-82 EGKPRFD
+82 EGHPRFD

-149 RKSMDRAKYRE
+149 RKTMDRAKYRE

-165 AEEQIQKQMND
+165 AEEQIQKQMTD

-189 YVTLQHD
+189 YITLQHD

-298 RYVVATG
+298 RYVVASG

-313 IGWDDYKVVQ
+313 IGWDNYKVVQ

-411 IEKLKDAS
+411 IQKLKDAG

-453 AKFRDQILDQI
+453 SPFRDQILDQI
-464 EKASFIP
+464 DKAEFIP

-502 FYAEDDTPI
+502 FYAEDGTPI
-511 VTPETIEHVAKIFE
+511 VTPETIEHIAKIFE

-538 ELLPEGFTSEHSPN
+538 ELLPDGFTSEHSPN

-580 GLHYPADLYLEG
+580 GLHFPADLYLEG

-646 IKKMGAEIIR
+646 IKRMGAEIIR

-673 ILQQSAESYRKIR
+673 ILQQSAEGYRKIR
-686 NTFRYMLANTSEFDP
+686 NTFRYMLANTSDFDP
-701 KENRVA
+701 KENRVS
-707 YADLRSVD
+707 YDDLRSVD

-747 FVSNDLSAFYL
+747 FISNDLSAFYL

-764 LYIDG
+764 LYIEDQD
-769 ENSHDRRSM
+769 SHARRSM

-788 LAKILTP
+788 LDKILTP

-813 YVQLANMPKVEE
+813 YVQLANMPKVEGY
-825 FANHDELLENWGKFM
+825 ANHDELLENWGKFM
-840 KLRDDVLK
+840 NLRNDVLK

-874 TKTMLDDLGAD
+874 TKAMLDDLDAD
-885 FRQILIVSK
+885 FRQILIISK

-903 AEAEKLNNASIVVER
+903 EDAEKLNNASIVVEH
-918 ADGEVC
+918 AEGEVC

-930 RTDIGVDPKLPM
+930 RTDIGEDPKLPK

-954 YPEAVQEGFEN
+954 YPEAVQEGLEE

>member
-1 MHVTQIKW
+1 
-9 NFFKFNLGG
+9 
-18 TTVNLVLIRARFSF
+18 
-32 LERNLLM
+32 M

-62 AEWQKQWR
+62 AQWQKEWE
-70 ENKLYEQRLKLN
+70 ENDLYEQRLKLN
-82 EGKPRFD
+82 EGHPRFD

-149 RKSMDRAKYRE
+149 RKTMDRAKYRE

-165 AEEQIQKQMND
+165 AEEQIQKQMTD

-189 YVTLQHD
+189 YITLQHD

-298 RYVVATG
+298 RYVVASG

-313 IGWDDYKVVQ
+313 IGWDNYKVVQ

-411 IEKLKDAS
+411 IQKLKDAG

-453 AKFRDQILDQI
+453 SPFRDQILDQI
-464 EKASFIP
+464 DKAEFIP

-502 FYAEDDTPI
+502 FYAEDGTPI
-511 VTPETIEHVAKIFE
+511 VTPETIEHIAKIFE

-538 ELLPEGFTSEHSPN
+538 ELLPDGFTSEHSPN

-580 GLHYPADLYLEG
+580 GLHFPADLYLEG

-646 IKKMGAEIIR
+646 IKRMGAEIIR

-673 ILQQSAESYRKIR
+673 ILQQSAEGYRKIR
-686 NTFRYMLANTSEFDP
+686 NTFRYMLANTSDFDP
-701 KENRVA
+701 KENRVS
-707 YADLRSVD
+707 YDDLRSVD

-747 FVSNDLSAFYL
+747 FISNDLSAFYL

-764 LYIDG
+764 LYIEDQD
-769 ENSHDRRSM
+769 SHARRSM

-788 LAKILTP
+788 LDKILTP

-813 YVQLANMPKVEE
+813 YVQLANVPKVEGY
-825 FANHDELLENWGKFM
+825 ANHDELLENWGKFM
-840 KLRDDVLK
+840 NLRNDVLK

-874 TKTMLDDLGAD
+874 TKAMLDDLDAD
-885 FRQILIVSK
+885 FRQILIISK

-903 AEAEKLNNASIVVER
+903 EDAEKLNNASIVVEH
-918 ADGEVC
+918 AEGEVC

-930 RTDIGVDPKLPM
+930 RTDIGEDPKLPK

-954 YPEAVQEGFEN
+954 YPEAVQEGLED

>member
-1 MHVTQIKW
+1 
-9 NFFKFNLGG
+9 
-18 TTVNLVLIRARFSF
+18 
-32 LERNLLM
+32 M

-62 AEWQKQWR
+62 AQWQKEWE
-70 ENKLYEQRLKLN
+70 ENDLYEQRLKLN
-82 EGKPRFD
+82 EGHPRFD

-149 RKSMDRAKYRE
+149 RKTMDRAKYRE

-165 AEEQIQKQMND
+165 AEEQIQKQMTD

-189 YVTLQHD
+189 YITLQHD

-298 RYVVATG
+298 RYVVASG

-313 IGWDDYKVVQ
+313 IGWDNYKVVQ

-411 IEKLKDAS
+411 IQKLKDAG

-453 AKFRDQILDQI
+453 APFRDQILDQI
-464 EKASFIP
+464 DKAEFIP

-502 FYAEDDTPI
+502 FYAEDGTPI
-511 VTPETIEHVAKIFE
+511 VTSETIEHIAKIFE

-538 ELLPEGFTSEHSPN
+538 ELLPDGFTSEHSPN

-580 GLHYPADLYLEG
+580 GLHFPADLYLEG

-646 IKKMGAEIIR
+646 IKRMGAEIIR

-661 ADTTSDVAVSMG
+661 ADTTSDVAVSMD

-686 NTFRYMLANTSEFDP
+686 NTFRYMLANTSDFDP
-701 KENRVA
+701 KENRVS
-707 YADLRSVD
+707 YDDLRSVD

-747 FVSNDLSAFYL
+747 FISNDLSAFYL

-764 LYIDG
+764 LYIEGQD
-769 ENSHDRRSM
+769 SHARRSM

-788 LAKILTP
+788 LDKILTP

-813 YVQLANMPKVEE
+813 YLQLANMPKVEGY
-825 FANHDELLENWGKFM
+825 ANHDELLENWGKFM
-840 KLRDDVLK
+840 NLRNDVLK

-874 TKTMLDDLGAD
+874 TRAMLDDLDAD

-903 AEAEKLNNASIVVER
+903 EDAEKLNNASIVVEH
-918 ADGEVC
+918 AEGEVC

-930 RTDIGVDPKLPM
+930 RTDIGEDPKLPK

-954 YPEAVQEGFEN
+954 YPEAVQEGLEE

>member
-1 MHVTQIKW
+1 
-9 NFFKFNLGG
+9 
-18 TTVNLVLIRARFSF
+18 
-32 LERNLLM
+32 M

-62 AEWQKQWR
+62 AEWQKEW
-70 ENKLYEQRLKLN
+70 EDNKLYEQRLKLN

-139 EQQLAKKGVD
+139 EQQLAKKGID
-149 RKSMDRAKYRE
+149 RKTMDRAKYRE
-160 LCRQY
+160 LCRQF
-165 AEEQIQKQMND
+165 AQEQVEKQMTD

-189 YVTLQHD
+189 YITLQPE
-196 FEAQEIR
+196 FEAAEIR
-203 VFGEMYK
+203 VFGEMFK

-237 YKDVEANS
+237 YHDIKS
-245 IFVAFPV
+245 PRIYVAFPIL
-252 TDGKGIIDPKDTYFV
+252 DGKGILDSDTSLV
-267 IWTTTPWTIPA
+267 IWTTTPWTIPS
-278 NEAICVNPKF
+278 NVGITVNPKF
-288 DYSVVQVGDK
+288 DYDVVEVNDK
-298 RYVVATG
+298 KYVIGSDRLPA
-305 LLDKVAEE
+305 VAEDL
-313 IGWDDYKVVQ
+313 GWKDYKVLK
-323 TVKGADME
+323 TLKGTDFDRMT
-331 YMKAKHPIYDK
+331 YKHPLYDVTG
-342 ESLVIEGFHVTLD
+342 LVMNDTYVTDD
-355 DGTGLVHTAPG
+355 DGTGLVHNATG
-366 FGEDDFN
+366 FGEDDYN
-373 VGQKYNLPI
+373 VGRRYGLPV
-382 FSPVDAHGCYTD
+382 FSPMDAQGRFTD
-394 EVPELKGM
+394 EVPDPDLVGM
-402 FYQDVDKLM
+402 FYDDANKVVADKL
-411 IEKLKDAS
+411 KKAG
-419 ALLKLKVF
+419 ALLKLDFF

-433 DWRTKKPVIFRATT
+433 DWRTKKPVIYRATT

-453 AKFRDQILDQI
+453 DKFRDQILDQI
-464 EKASFIP
+464 KKASFIP
-471 SWGKTRLYNMIKDRG
+471 EWGKTRLYNMIKDRG

-511 VTPETIEHVAKIFE
+511 VTPETIEHIAKIFE

-538 ELLPEGFTSEHSPN
+538 ELLPEGFTSEHSPH
-552 GEFTKEKDILD
+552 GEFRKETDILD

-569 SSWSGV
+569 TSWSGV
-575 MEKRD
+575 MSKRE
-580 GLHYPADLYLEG
+580 GLHFPANLYLEG

-608 AVTGKAPYK
+608 AVTGQAPYK
-617 EVLSQGFV
+617 QVLSQGFV

-686 NTFRYMLANTSEFDP
+686 NTFRYMLANTSDFDP
-701 KENRVA
+701 KESRVA
-707 YADLRSVD
+707 YDDLRSVD

-720 KLNDLVK
+720 KLNDLIK
-727 DCLAAYD
+727 DCIAAYD
-734 KFDFTTVFKKVFN
+734 KFDFTDVFKKVFK
-747 FVSNDLSAFYL
+747 FISNDLSAFYL

-769 ENSHDRRSM
+769 QDSHARRSM

-874 TKTMLDDLGAD
+874 TKAMLQDLDAD

-903 AEAEKLNNASIVVER
+903 DNAEQLNNASVVVEH
-918 ADGEVC
+918 AEGEVC

>member
-1 MHVTQIKW
+1 
-9 NFFKFNLGG
+9 
-18 TTVNLVLIRARFSF
+18 
-32 LERNLLM
+32 M

-62 AEWQKQWR
+62 SEWQKQWR

-149 RKSMDRAKYRE
+149 RKTMDRAKYRE

-165 AEEQIQKQMND
+165 AEEQVEKQMTD

-183 ADWDHP
+183 ADWDNP
-189 YVTLQHD
+189 YITLQHD

-203 VFGEMYK
+203 VFGEMFK

-608 AVTGKAPYK
+608 AVTGQAPYK
-617 EVLSQGFV
+617 QVLSQGFV

-686 NTFRYMLANTSEFDP
+686 NTFRYMLANTSDFDP

-707 YADLRSVD
+707 YDDLRSVD
-715 QYMEV
+715 QYVEV
-720 KLNDLVK
+720 KLNDLIK
-727 DCLAAYD
+727 ECLAAYD

-747 FVSNDLSAFYL
+747 FISNDLSAFYL

-764 LYIDG
+764 LYIEA
-769 ENSHDRRSM
+769 ENSHARRSM

-788 LAKILTP
+788 LSKILTP

-804 WGFLKEPED
+804 WGFLKEDEE
-813 YVQLANMPKVEE
+813 YAQLANMPEVENY
-825 FANHDELLENWGKFM
+825 ANHDELLENWAKFM

-848 ALEDARNKKLI
+848 ALEEARDKKLI

-874 TKTMLDDLGAD
+874 TKAMLDELDAD
-885 FRQILIVSK
+885 FREILIVSK
-894 LTIADGEAP
+894 LTISDDQAP
-903 AEAEKLNNASIVVER
+903 ADAEQLANAAVVVKHAEG
-918 ADGEVC
+918 DVC

-930 RTDIGVDPKLPM
+930 RTDIGEDPKLPM
-942 LCGRCAKIVEAD
+942 LCGRCAEIVEAN
-954 YPEAVQEGFEN
+954 YPEALEEGLEK

>member
-1 MHVTQIKW
+1 
-9 NFFKFNLGG
+9 
-18 TTVNLVLIRARFSF
+18 
-32 LERNLLM
+32 M

-56 NLPVRE
+56 NLPLRE

-608 AVTGKAPYK
+608 AVTGQAPYK
-617 EVLSQGFV
+617 QVLSQGFV

-646 IKKMGAEIIR
+646 IKQMGAEIIR

-686 NTFRYMLANTSEFDP
+686 NTFRYMLANTSDFDP
-701 KENRVA
+701 KKNRVA
-707 YADLRSVD
+707 YDDLRSVD

-720 KLNDLVK
+720 KLNDLIK
-727 DCLAAYD
+727 ECLAAYD

-747 FVSNDLSAFYL
+747 FISNDLSAFYL

-764 LYIDG
+764 LYIEA
-769 ENSHDRRSM
+769 ENSHARRSM

-804 WGFLKEPED
+804 WGFLKEDED
-813 YVQLANMPKVEE
+813 YVQLANMPKVENY
-825 FANHDELLENWGKFM
+825 ANRDELLENWAKFM

-874 TKTMLDDLGAD
+874 TKAMLDELDAD
-885 FRQILIVSK
+885 FREILIVSK
-894 LTIADGEAP
+894 LTISDDPAP
-903 AEAEKLNNASIVVER
+903 ADAEQLANAAVVVKHAE
-918 ADGEVC
+918 GEVC

-930 RTDIGVDPKLPM
+930 RTDIGADSKLPV
-942 LCGRCAKIVEAD
+942 LCGRCAETVEAN
-954 YPEAVQEGFEN
+954 YPEALQEGLEK

>member
-1 MHVTQIKW
+1 
-9 NFFKFNLGG
+9 
-18 TTVNLVLIRARFSF
+18 
-32 LERNLLM
+32 M

-608 AVTGKAPYK
+608 AVTGQAPYK
-617 EVLSQGFV
+617 QVLSQGFV

-646 IKKMGAEIIR
+646 IKQMGAEIIR

-686 NTFRYMLANTSEFDP
+686 NTFRYMLANTSDFDP
-701 KENRVA
+701 KKNRVA
-707 YADLRSVD
+707 YDDLRSVD

-720 KLNDLVK
+720 KLNDLIK
-727 DCLAAYD
+727 ECLAAYD

-747 FVSNDLSAFYL
+747 FISNDLSAFYL

-764 LYIDG
+764 LYIEA
-769 ENSHDRRSM
+769 ENSHARRSM

-804 WGFLKEPED
+804 WGFLKEDED
-813 YVQLANMPKVEE
+813 YVQLANMPKVENY
-825 FANHDELLENWGKFM
+825 ANRDELLENWAKFM

-848 ALEDARNKKLI
+848 ALEDARSKKLI

-874 TKTMLDDLGAD
+874 TKAMLDELDAD
-885 FRQILIVSK
+885 FREILIVSK
-894 LTIADGEAP
+894 LTISDDPAP
-903 AEAEKLNNASIVVER
+903 ADAEQLANAAVVVKHAE
-918 ADGEVC
+918 GEVC

-930 RTDIGVDPKLPM
+930 RTDIGADSKLPV
-942 LCGRCAKIVEAD
+942 LCGRCAEIVEAN
-954 YPEAVQEGFEN
+954 YPEAVQEGLEK

>member
-1 MHVTQIKW
+1 
-9 NFFKFNLGG
+9 
-18 TTVNLVLIRARFSF
+18 
-32 LERNLLM
+32 M

-62 AEWQKQWR
+62 AQWQKEWE
-70 ENKLYEQRLKLN
+70 ENDLYEQRLKLN
-82 EGKPRFD
+82 EGHPRFD

-149 RKSMDRAKYRE
+149 RKTMDRAKYRE

-165 AEEQIQKQMND
+165 AEEQIQKQMTD

-189 YVTLQHD
+189 YITLQHD

-288 DYSVVQVGDK
+288 DYSIVQVGDK
-298 RYVVATG
+298 RYVVASG

-313 IGWDDYKVVQ
+313 IGWDNYKVVQ

-411 IEKLKDAS
+411 IQKLKDAG

-453 AKFRDQILDQI
+453 SPFRDQILDQI
-464 EKASFIP
+464 DKAEFIP

-502 FYAEDDTPI
+502 FYAEDGTPI
-511 VTPETIEHVAKIFE
+511 VTPETIEHIAKIFE

-538 ELLPEGFTSEHSPN
+538 ELLPDGFTSEHSPN

-580 GLHYPADLYLEG
+580 GLHFPADLYLEG

-646 IKKMGAEIIR
+646 IKRMGAEIIR

-673 ILQQSAESYRKIR
+673 ILQQSAEGYRKIR
-686 NTFRYMLANTSEFDP
+686 NTFRYMLANTSDFDP
-701 KENRVA
+701 KENRVS
-707 YADLRSVD
+707 YDDLRSVD

-747 FVSNDLSAFYL
+747 FISNDLSAFYL

-764 LYIDG
+764 LYIEDQD
-769 ENSHDRRSM
+769 SHARRSM

-788 LAKILTP
+788 LDKILTP

-813 YVQLANMPKVEE
+813 YVQLANMPKVEGY
-825 FANHDELLENWGKFM
+825 ANHDELLENWGKFM
-840 KLRDDVLK
+840 NLRNDVLK

-874 TKTMLDDLGAD
+874 TKAMLDDLDAD
-885 FRQILIVSK
+885 FRQILIISK

-903 AEAEKLNNASIVVER
+903 EDAEKLNNASIVVEH
-918 ADGEVC
+918 AEGEVC

-930 RTDIGVDPKLPM
+930 RTDIGEDPKLPK

-954 YPEAVQEGFEN
+954 YPEAVQEGLED

>member
-1 MHVTQIKW
+1 
-9 NFFKFNLGG
+9 
-18 TTVNLVLIRARFSF
+18 
-32 LERNLLM
+32 M

-394 EVPELKGM
+394 EVPELKGK

-411 IEKLKDAS
+411 IEKLKDAG

-538 ELLPEGFTSEHSPN
+538 ELLPESFTSEHSPN

-608 AVTGKAPYK
+608 AVTGQAPYK
-617 EVLSQGFV
+617 QVLSQGFV

-646 IKKMGAEIIR
+646 IKQMGAEIIR

-686 NTFRYMLANTSEFDP
+686 NTFRYMLANTSDFDP
-701 KENRVA
+701 KKNCVA
-707 YADLRSVD
+707 YDDLRSVD

-720 KLNDLVK
+720 KLNDLIK
-727 DCLAAYD
+727 ECLAAYD

-747 FVSNDLSAFYL
+747 FISNDLSAFYL

-764 LYIDG
+764 LYIEA
-769 ENSHDRRSM
+769 ENSHARRSM

-804 WGFLKEPED
+804 WGFLKEDED
-813 YVQLANMPKVEE
+813 YVQLANMPKVENY
-825 FANHDELLENWGKFM
+825 ANRDELLENWAKFM

-874 TKTMLDDLGAD
+874 TKAMLDELDAD
-885 FRQILIVSK
+885 FREILIVSK
-894 LTIADGEAP
+894 LTISDDPAP
-903 AEAEKLNNASIVVER
+903 ADAEQLANAAVVVKHAE
-918 ADGEVC
+918 GEVC

-930 RTDIGVDPKLPM
+930 RTDIGADSKLPV
-942 LCGRCAKIVEAD
+942 LCGRCAEIVEAN
-954 YPEAVQEGFEN
+954 YPEAVQEGLEK

>member
-1 MHVTQIKW
+1 
-9 NFFKFNLGG
+9 
-18 TTVNLVLIRARFSF
+18 
-32 LERNLLM
+32 M

-62 AEWQKQWR
+62 AEWEKEW
-70 ENKLYEQRLKLN
+70 EDNHLYEQRLKLN
-82 EGKPRFD
+82 EGHPRFD

-139 EQQLAKKGVD
+139 EQQLAKKGID
-149 RKSMDRAKYRE
+149 RKTMDRAKYRE

-165 AEEQIQKQMND
+165 AEEQVQKQMTD

-183 ADWDHP
+183 ADWDNP
-189 YVTLQHD
+189 YITLQHE
-196 FEAQEIR
+196 FEGQEIR

-252 TDGKGIIDPKDTYFV
+252 VDGKGIIDPKDTYFV

-288 DYSVVQVGDK
+288 DYSVVQVGNK
-298 RYVVATG
+298 KYVVATG

-331 YMKAKHPIYDK
+331 YMKAKHPLYDK
-342 ESLVIEGFHVTLD
+342 ESLVTEGFHVTLD

-366 FGEDDFN
+366 FGADDFN
-373 VGQKYNLPI
+373 VGQKYDLPV
-382 FSPVDAHGCYTD
+382 FSPVDAHGRYTD
-394 EVPELKGM
+394 EVPELEGM

-411 IEKLKDAS
+411 VEKLKDAG

-453 AKFRDQILDQI
+453 APFRDQILEQI
-464 EKASFIP
+464 DNAKFIP

-502 FYAEDDTPI
+502 FYAEDGTPI
-511 VTPETIEHVAKIFE
+511 VTPETIEHIAEIFD

-646 IKKMGAEIIR
+646 IKRMGAEIIR

-686 NTFRYMLANTSEFDP
+686 NTFRYMLANTSDFDP
-701 KENRVA
+701 KENGVA
-707 YADLRSVD
+707 YDDLRSVD
-715 QYMEV
+715 QYMEI
-720 KLNDLVK
+720 KLNNLVAE
-727 DCLAAYD
+727 CLVAYD
-734 KFDFTTVFKKVFN
+734 KFDFTTVFKKIFN
-747 FVSNDLSAFYL
+747 FISNDLSAFYL

-764 LYIDG
+764 LYIEG
-769 ENSHDRRSM
+769 KNSLERRSM

-788 LAKILTP
+788 LTKILTP

-813 YVQLANMPKVEE
+813 YVQLANMPKVENY
-825 FANHDELLENWGKFM
+825 ANHDELLENWGKFM
-840 KLRDDVLK
+840 NLRDDVLK

-874 TKTMLDDLGAD
+874 TKAMLDDLDAD

-903 AEAEKLNNASIVVER
+903 ENAEKLNNASIVVEH
-918 ADGEVC
+918 AEGEVC

-930 RTDIGVDPKLPM
+930 RTDIGEDPKLPE
-942 LCGRCAKIVEAD
+942 LCGRCAKIVEED
-954 YPEAVQEGFEN
+954 FPEAAQEGLEE

>member
-1 MHVTQIKW
+1 
-9 NFFKFNLGG
+9 
-18 TTVNLVLIRARFSF
+18 
-32 LERNLLM
+32 M

-62 AEWQKQWR
+62 AQWQKEWE
-70 ENKLYEQRLKLN
+70 ENDLYEQRLKLN
-82 EGKPRFD
+82 EGHPRFD

-149 RKSMDRAKYRE
+149 RKTMDRAKYRE

-165 AEEQIQKQMND
+165 AEEQIQKQMTD

-189 YVTLQHD
+189 YITLQHD

-298 RYVVATG
+298 RYVVASG

-313 IGWDDYKVVQ
+313 IGWDNYKVVQ

-411 IEKLKDAS
+411 IQKLKDAG

-453 AKFRDQILDQI
+453 SPFRDQILDQI
-464 EKASFIP
+464 DKAEFIP

-502 FYAEDDTPI
+502 FYAEDGTPI
-511 VTPETIEHVAKIFE
+511 VTPETIEHIAKIFE

-538 ELLPEGFTSEHSPN
+538 ELLPDGFTSEHSPN

-580 GLHYPADLYLEG
+580 GLHFPADLYLEG

-646 IKKMGAEIIR
+646 IKRMGAEIIR

-673 ILQQSAESYRKIR
+673 ILQQSAEGYRKIR
-686 NTFRYMLANTSEFDP
+686 NTFRYMLANTSDFDP
-701 KENRVA
+701 KENRVS
-707 YADLRSVD
+707 YDDLRSVD

-747 FVSNDLSAFYL
+747 FISNDLSAFYL

-764 LYIDG
+764 LYIEDQD
-769 ENSHDRRSM
+769 SHARRSM

-788 LAKILTP
+788 LDKILTP

-813 YVQLANMPKVEE
+813 YVQLANMPKVEGY
-825 FANHDELLENWGKFM
+825 ANHDELLENWGKFM
-840 KLRDDVLK
+840 NLRNDVLK

-874 TKTMLDDLGAD
+874 TKAMLDDLDAD
-885 FRQILIVSK
+885 FRQILIISK

-903 AEAEKLNNASIVVER
+903 EDAEKLNNASIVVEH
-918 ADGEVC
+918 AEGEVC

-930 RTDIGVDPKLPM
+930 RTDIGEDPMLPK

-954 YPEAVQEGFEN
+954 YPEAVQEGLED